1 MCVHWCM
8 CGGQKTMFR
17 GGSLLSLWNLGIKF
31 GSSGIIWQ
39 QIPFSVSY
47 LTSPN
52 VNECYQVGTQPL
64 ILTTAEVT
72 SALCQLLS
80 MFWRTADINPTGPES
95 LRCC

>member
-1 MCVHWCM
+1 MHVHVHIKGQL
-8 CGGQKTMFR
+8 CGVSYLF
-17 GGSLLSLWNLGIKF
+17 LPFHEIKF